1 MNKQVQNI
9 KEYPG
14 LTKRLIKNTRRSQKG
29 LKFFKQLSEERNL
42 NKFEQENQNYHKVC
56 LHYSKKLL
64 THISHEGVEKAE
76 YYLQRE
82 YNYKKMYDR
91 KIYQPD
97 PFKRYLLACE
107 DAELD
112 YEDCV
117 IILEKYLR
125 IFSNR

>member
-1 MNKQVQNI
+1 MNKRLLRL

-14 LTKRLIKNTRRSQKG
+14 LTKRLIKNIRRSKKG
-29 LKFFKQLSEERNL
+29 LKFFEQLSYKRDL
-42 NKFEQENQNYHKVC
+42 TKFEQENQSYHKVC
-56 LHYSKKLL
+56 LYYSKKLL
-64 THISHEGVEKAE
+64 TDISYEGVEKAE
-76 YYLQRE
+76 YYLKRE

-91 KIYQPD
+91 KIYQTD
-97 PFKRYLLACE
+97 PFTRYLLACE